1 MEAVFLGRQ
10 TGVGVIGE
18 IPPGESSEEQDE
30 QERALGMLTFNS
42 QGEETGQEGSR
53 EQRPGKSLK
62 SGETVGRDERS
73 VLGTPRA
80 RPEHFTNRRR
90 IRGSAWQHHCAIC
103 PRIDHFPESQA
114 W

>member
-18 IPPGESSEEQDE
+18 IPQGESSEEQDE

-62 SGETVGRDERS
+62 SG
-73 VLGTPRA
+73 A
-80 RPEHFTNRRR
+80 HPEHSQNTLQTDV
-90 IRGSAWQHHCAIC
+90 GSEAAPGSITV
-103 PRIDHFPESQA
+103 PSAFG
-114 W
+114 